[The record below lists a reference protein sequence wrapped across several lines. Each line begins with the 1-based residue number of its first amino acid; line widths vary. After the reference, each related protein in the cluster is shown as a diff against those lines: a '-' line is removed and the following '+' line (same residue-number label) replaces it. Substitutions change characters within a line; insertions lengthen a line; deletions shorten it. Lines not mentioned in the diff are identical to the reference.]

1 MYAPTLASDVVQL
14 PEVQVLNEP
23 ESSVG
28 TLQVPPPFAQ
38 HQWDTILRRQRSR
51 PKDGKGVKS
60 TSMPSIFVNLSN
72 LFEFAGWGTFD
83 NLTFAPEDLAHGK
96 ASIQAVRRDRILGQ
110 FTASA
115 IAGNAVLGSV
125 FYALPAVVAISSVYA
140 PISLFVACL
149 SMFLWRPIMEELGS
163 ALPINGAPYTYF
175 NNVANKKA
183 ALICASILVLDFLS
197 TAVVSAATAT
207 SYLSGEVAL
216 PFPAWVGAAFI
227 LVVFTFLSLT
237 GVRESARLALA
248 MLSFH
253 ILTMIV
259 LMIAAAVHWA
269 HTGNEMLRDNW
280 NAGKASSSSG
290 MAHQI
295 FNGVC
300 LGVLGLTG
308 FETTPSYLAKMK
320 TNVFPLVLRNLHYP
334 AILFNVILMT
344 SILAIIRLP
353 DITSGANIL
362 SLLADKVG
370 GPWLRIWIVVDAM
383 VVLCGGVLAGF
394 VSSCQL
400 FEQLALDR
408 ILPQFYLR
416 TMRITSSPYISIFTC
431 ASLCALLYAS
441 AAADLSLLSKMF
453 SFTFLCTMATF
464 PFCLLL
470 LKFHRGRLPRTPHTP
485 LLLVFVTMSVSAV
498 LIAGN
503 IAIDP
508 TTAGYFAPYFIGVFL
523 IFLITQNKAGIL
535 RFVLWFYDHH
545 SRFHSWK
552 LTKGWGARIINII
565 ATMKRQPVC
574 ILVKGDEIHIL
585 SRMLIYAY
593 RNEVTSCVKIIH
605 FTDNEKGMPSELEAN
620 ARILDEAFPQIT
632 IDLVIV
638 YAPFSPVSVATLAH
652 RLNIPPSLM
661 FMGCP
666 GKDSP
671 YELFEFGTRIITS

>member
-1 MYAPTLASDVVQL
+1 MCTPAVASDVVRLQ
-14 PEVQVLNEP
+14 PT
-23 ESSVG
+23 ESPVE
-28 TLQVPPPFAQ
+28 TPQVPPPFGQ

-60 TSMPSIFVNLSN
+60 SSLPSIFVNLSN
-72 LFEFAGWGTFD
+72 IFEFAGWGTLD
-83 NLTFAPEDLAHGK
+83 NLILSPEDLDHGK
-96 ASIQAVRRDRILGQ
+96 AGIQAVRRARLLGQ

-149 SMFLWRPIMEELGS
+149 SMFLWRPIMEELAS
-163 ALPINGAPYTYF
+163 ALPINGAPYAYF
-175 NNVANKKA
+175 NNVANKTA

-207 SYLSGEVAL
+207 SYLSGEVSL
-216 PFPAWVGAAFI
+216 PFPAWVGAVFI
-227 LVVFTFLSLT
+227 LILFTLLSLT

-253 ILTMIV
+253 ILTMVV

-269 HTGNEMLRDNW
+269 HTGNELLRENW

-290 MAHQI
+290 VARQI

-308 FETTPSYLAKMK
+308 FETTPSYVAKTK

-334 AILFNVILMT
+334 AIVLNVILMT
-344 SILAIIRLP
+344 SVLAIIHLP

-370 GPWLRIWIVVDAM
+370 GAWLRIWIVVDAM

-400 FEQLALDR
+400 FEQLAQDR
-408 ILPQFYLR
+408 ILPQLYLK
-416 TMRITSSPYISIFTC
+416 TMRVTSSPHISIFTC
-431 ASLCALLYAS
+431 ASFCALLYAT

-464 PFCLLL
+464 PLSLLL
-470 LKFHRGRLPRTPHTP
+470 LKFRRRRLPRTPHTP
-485 LLLVFVTMSVSAV
+485 LLLVFVTMAVSAV

-523 IFLITQNKAGIL
+523 IFSVTQNKARLL
-535 RFVLWFYDHH
+535 RFAFWFYDHH
-545 SRFHSWK
+545 SSLHAWRF
-552 LTKGWGARIINII
+552 TKGWGARIIDIL
-565 ATMKRQPVC
+565 AAMKRQPVC
-574 ILVKGDEIHIL
+574 ILVKGDEIHVL
-585 SRMLIYAY
+585 SRMLIYAD

-605 FTDNEKGMPSELEAN
+605 FTDDEKGVPSELEAN
-620 ARILDEAFPQIT
+620 AKILDEAFPQIT

-638 YAPFSPVSVATLAH
+638 YAPFNPINVVALAH

-671 YELFEFGTRIITS
+671 HKLEEFGTRIITS